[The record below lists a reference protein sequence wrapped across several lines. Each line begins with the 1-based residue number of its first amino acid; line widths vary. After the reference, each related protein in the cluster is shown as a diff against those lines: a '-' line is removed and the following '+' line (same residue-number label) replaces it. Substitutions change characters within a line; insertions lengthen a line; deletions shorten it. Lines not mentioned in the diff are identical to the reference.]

1 MLAFTVQPGGTIT
14 TAVTSCTW
22 QYVALCMNNLPE
34 SGGVEH
40 HDGHVLGGLVRGVV
54 LHAPQQL
61 LDQRMPGVDLQRL
74 LLVQVVVPLHVLGLR
89 VSLRLDDLLHVR
101 RPAEPEDHDVGNIH
115 HMELMSYL
123 EVIRAHGEPTSLSEV
138 SALRM

>member
-34 SGGVEH
+34 RGGVEH

-74 LLVQVVVPLHVLGLR
+74 LLVQVVVPLHVLGLG
-89 VSLRLDDLLHVR
+89 VGLRLDDLLHVGG
-101 RPAEPEDHDVGNIH
+101 PAKPDDE
-115 HMELMSYL
+115 
-123 EVIRAHGEPTSLSEV
+123 
-138 SALRM
+138 